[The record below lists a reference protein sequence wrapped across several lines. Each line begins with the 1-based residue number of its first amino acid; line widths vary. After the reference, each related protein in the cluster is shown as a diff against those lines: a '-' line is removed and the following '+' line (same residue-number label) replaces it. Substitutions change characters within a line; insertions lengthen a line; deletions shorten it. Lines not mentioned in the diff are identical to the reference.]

1 MVTLELD
8 DMQGLIR
15 RGYGDMYHA
24 SFLLLEI
31 TDAGAARRWLAGLDG
46 AITDG
51 DNKPPYGRLNIAFT
65 YSGLERLGLEK
76 AALDGF
82 SREFREGMATGHRQ
96 RILGDLGDS
105 APENWDWGGPNN
117 RELHVLLILYAPSDD
132 RLAELDDSHRTSFE
146 AAGLARVRRLH
157 TIRLKDRKEHFGF
170 RDGISQPE
178 IAGLDKGGSPG
189 NIVAAGEFLLGY
201 PNEANRYPEGPGEF
215 GRNGSYLVF
224 RQLRQHVREF
234 WLFLDRA
241 TRDPERGINAEALV
255 KLGSKMVGR
264 WPSGAPLIR
273 YPNRDP
279 DMGKREDELPSD
291 AANDRFGYFESDS
304 HGDICPIG
312 SHIRRSNPRDS
323 LEPGP
328 RVSARN
334 SNLHRIIRRGRAYGA
349 PIAASLEPEHILAA
363 EEPAGK
369 RGLHFICF
377 NADIARQFE
386 FIQQDWINSRSSQ
399 HCSITPPTR
408 SLARRTPFI
417 GNTQTRSPFRPRRS
431 GSA

>member
-8 DMQGLIR
+8 DIQGIIR
-15 RGYGDMYHA
+15 RGYGDMNHA

-31 TDAGAARRWLAGLDG
+31 IDAGAAKRWLAGLDR

-51 DNKPPYGRLNIAFT
+51 ENKPADGRLNIAFT
-65 YSGLERLGLEK
+65 HAGLEKLGLEK

-82 SREFREGMATGHRQ
+82 PREFIEGMVTGHRQ

-117 RELHVLLILYAPSDD
+117 RELHVLLMLYAPSEE
-132 RLAELDDSHRTSFE
+132 RLAEIHGAHRTSFE
-146 AAGLARVRRLH
+146 AAGLSQVGRL
-157 TIRLKDRKEHFGF
+157 TTVRLKDRKEQFGF

-178 IAGLDKGGSPG
+178 IAGLNKGGSPG

-201 PNEANRYPEGPGEF
+201 RNEANRYPESPGEF

-224 RQLRQHVREF
+224 RQLRQRVREF

-241 TRDPERGINAEALV
+241 TRNPEGGNDAEARV

-273 YPNRDP
+273 HPNRDP
-279 DMGKREDELPSD
+279 DRGKREDELPSD
-291 AANDRFGYFESDS
+291 SANDRFGYFESDP

-328 RVSARN
+328 SGIFAV
-334 SNLHRIIRRGRAYGA
+334 RA
-349 PIAASLEPEHILAA
+349 
-363 EEPAGK
+363 
-369 RGLHFICF
+369 
-377 NADIARQFE
+377 
-386 FIQQDWINSRSSQ
+386 
-399 HCSITPPTR
+399 
-408 SLARRTPFI
+408 
-417 GNTQTRSPFRPRRS
+417 
-431 GSA
+431 